1 MIRYEPITLEDNFET
16 LDLMSELNKRVN
28 APEKLDQA
36 LNGVLPE
43 YFLSTNWGKV
53 EQDKELYQAADGKDY
68 KTLLREY
75 NGRHGLSKS
84 KPLYD
89 CTVSTAGYLY
99 DIDTD
104 VLGGKDYL
112 QTIQWQ
118 NDQLEYFMTNFGDEL
133 LSACYHHKS
142 EQNSHIHFIVT
153 TEMDMEYFVQK
164 YMQRFPE
171 FKTSGEEFTYEGQLS
186 SFAYVPQPR
195 ERDDDN
201 ELTYDLLSKV
211 QRQGVT
217 KRQLDV
223 LNIVVDY
230 YNNVETE
237 MVNAARTGKMAPKE
251 FFEQVQWFL
260 TQGNKVRVAPEELPA
275 ILQLVNKAFFGYY
288 ILDDLINDD
297 SISDIRV
304 MAPDHIR
311 VKRNG
316 KRMTSNMNFRDEKDY
331 LQFLNGIAIRNRTNL
346 EDHNAVQNFTDTE
359 GNSRFILRFDI
370 CTPFV
375 NSTKYPYLIIRK
387 VPRNKYTMKDL
398 MRYQMLD
405 QNTAVY
411 LIDKAK
417 NSSGIL
423 FTGKGG
429 SGKTSLMN
437 TLMEYIPY
445 DKSCLVI
452 QENEELHT
460 SHHPDI
466 MFQKTVTSRGKGELN
481 YNLKDLAING
491 LLADLDY
498 FIIGEIK
505 GGEALYAMNAMIT
518 GHKCWASCHG
528 SNPQKAMYKFAD
540 YIKYEA
546 DYSKE
551 DCLKMLEELDIIV
564 FMKDFKVYEIAE
576 VTGWSDVKKDLT
588 YHTIY
593 KRTKNMESVYLK
605 PDEQK
610 KDTSSGGASSGLVQP
625 SGTASAG
632 AAAQSAAVQS
642 PAAGGGAG
650 KSAILSEN
658 EMLF

>member
-1 MIRYEPITLEDNFET
+1 MIKYEFIPLDNNYEE
-16 LDLMSELNKRVN
+16 LDMMSELNKRVN
-28 APEKLDQA
+28 AEEKLDQA
-36 LNGVLPE
+36 LDGVLPE

-53 EQDKELYQAADGKDY
+53 EQDRELYQPAVGKDY
-68 KTLLREY
+68 KTLLLEHNSRQ
-75 NGRHGLSKS
+75 GLSQS

-89 CTVSTAGYLY
+89 CLVSAAGFLY
-99 DIDTD
+99 DVDPD
-104 VLGGKDYL
+104 VIGDKDAM

-118 NDQLEYFMTNFGDEL
+118 KEQVEYFVANFGEDL

-142 EQNSHIHFIVT
+142 ENNSHIHFIVT
-153 TEMDMEYFVQK
+153 SDTDMEYFVTK
-164 YMQRFPE
+164 YLQRFPE
-171 FKTSGEEFTYEGQLS
+171 TKAADDEYTFEGQLS

-195 ERDDDN
+195 EHDDAN
-201 ELTYDLLSKV
+201 ELVYDLRSKM
-211 QRQGVT
+211 QRQGQSQ
-217 KRQLDV
+217 RQQDI

-230 YNNVETE
+230 YNNVEAE
-237 MVNAARTGKMAPKE
+237 MINAARTGKMELKE
-251 FFEQVQWFL
+251 FFEHVQLFL
-260 TQGNKVRVAPEELPA
+260 TRGNKVRVAPEELPA

-288 ILDDLINDD
+288 VLDDLINDD

-316 KRMTSNMNFRDEKDY
+316 KRMTSNLTFRDEKDY
-331 LQFLNGIAIRNRTNL
+331 LQFLEGIAIRNKTTL
-346 EDHNAVQNFTDTE
+346 ENYNAVQNFTDTE
-359 GNSRFILRFDI
+359 GNKRFILRFDI
-370 CTPFV
+370 STSYV

-387 VPRNKYTMKDL
+387 VPRKKYTMKDL

-437 TLMEYIPY
+437 TLLEYIPY
-445 DKSCLVI
+445 DKSALVI

-460 SHHPDI
+460 DTHPDI
-466 MFQKTVTSRGKGELN
+466 MFQRTVTARGKNELN
-481 YNLKDLAING
+481 FNLKDLAING

-528 SNPQKAMYKFAD
+528 SNPSKAMYKFAD

-576 VTGWSDVKKDLT
+576 VTGWSDAKKDLT

-593 KRTKNMESVYLK
+593 KRKKNMEAAYVKLEK
-605 PDEQK
+605 EK
-610 KDTSSGGASSGLVQP
+610 KAQAQAQTGQPAVGAP
-625 SGTASAG
+625 SAAAAGSAG
-632 AAAQSAAVQS
+632 A
-642 PAAGGGAG
+642 GGG
-650 KSAILSEN
+650 KSGILSEK

>member
-1 MIRYEPITLEDNFET
+1 MIKYELIELDNNYEE

-28 APEKLDQA
+28 AEEKLDQA
-36 LNGVLPE
+36 LDGVLPE

-53 EQDKELYQAADGKDY
+53 EQDRELYQPAVGKDY
-68 KTLLREY
+68 KTLLLEHNSRQ
-75 NGRHGLSKS
+75 GLSQS
-84 KPLYD
+84 KPVYD
-89 CTVSTAGYLY
+89 CLVSAAGYLY
-99 DIDTD
+99 DVDPD
-104 VLGGKDYL
+104 VIGDKDAM

-118 NDQLEYFMTNFGDEL
+118 KEQVEYFVANFGEDL

-142 EQNSHIHFIVT
+142 ENNSHIHFIVT
-153 TEMDMEYFVQK
+153 SDTDMEYFVTK
-164 YMQRFPE
+164 YLQRFPE
-171 FKTSGEEFTYEGQLS
+171 TKAAEDDYTFEGQLS

-195 ERDDDN
+195 EHDDAN
-201 ELTYDLLSKV
+201 ELIYDLRSKM
-211 QRQGVT
+211 QRQGQSQ
-217 KRQLDV
+217 RQQDI

-230 YNNVETE
+230 YNNVEAE
-237 MVNAARTGKMAPKE
+237 MINAARTGKMALKD
-251 FFEQVQWFL
+251 FFEHVQLFL
-260 TQGNKVRVAPEELPA
+260 TRGNKVRVAPEELPA
-275 ILQLVNKAFFGYY
+275 LLQLVNKAFFGYY
-288 ILDDLINDD
+288 VLDDLINDD

-316 KRMTSNMNFRDEKDY
+316 KRMTSNLTFRDEKDY
-331 LQFLNGIAIRNRTNL
+331 LQFLEGIAIRNKTTL
-346 EDHNAVQNFTDTE
+346 ENYNAVQNFTDTE
-359 GNSRFILRFDI
+359 GNKRFILRFDI
-370 CTPFV
+370 STSYV

-387 VPRNKYTMKDL
+387 VPRKKYTMKDL

-437 TLMEYIPY
+437 TLLEYIPY
-445 DKSCLVI
+445 DKSALVI

-460 SHHPDI
+460 DTHPDI
-466 MFQKTVTSRGKGELN
+466 MFQKTVTARGKNELN
-481 YNLKDLAING
+481 FNLKDLAING

-528 SNPQKAMYKFAD
+528 SNPSKAMYKFAD

-576 VTGWSDVKKDLT
+576 VTGWSDAKKDLT

-593 KRTKNMESVYLK
+593 KRKKNMESAYVKLDK
-605 PDEQK
+605 EK
-610 KDTSSGGASSGLVQP
+610 KKQDGTGQSAIGSPSTAAAQP
-625 SGTASAG
+625 AASAG
-632 AAAQSAAVQS
+632 A
-642 PAAGGGAG
+642 GGG
-650 KSAILSEN
+650 KSAILSEK

>member
-1 MIRYEPITLEDNFET
+1 MIKYEAIPLDNNYEE

-28 APEKLDQA
+28 AEEKLDQA
-36 LNGVLPE
+36 LDGVLPE

-53 EQDKELYQAADGKDY
+53 EQDRELYQPAVGKDY
-68 KTLLREY
+68 KTLLLEHNSRQ
-75 NGRHGLSKS
+75 GLSQS

-89 CTVSTAGYLY
+89 CLVSAAGYLY
-99 DIDTD
+99 DVDPD
-104 VLGGKDYL
+104 VIGDKDAM

-118 NDQLEYFMTNFGDEL
+118 KEQVEYFVANFGEDL

-142 EQNSHIHFIVT
+142 ENNSHIHFIVT
-153 TEMDMEYFVQK
+153 SDTDMEYFVTK
-164 YMQRFPE
+164 YLQRFPE
-171 FKTSGEEFTYEGQLS
+171 TKAADDEFTFEGQLS

-195 ERDDDN
+195 EHDDAN
-201 ELTYDLLSKV
+201 ELVYDLRSKM
-211 QRQGVT
+211 QRQGQSQ
-217 KRQLDV
+217 RQQDI

-230 YNNVETE
+230 YNNVEAE
-237 MVNAARTGKMAPKE
+237 MINAARTGKMELKD
-251 FFEQVQWFL
+251 FFEHVQLFL
-260 TQGNKVRVAPEELPA
+260 TRGNKVRVAPEELPVL
-275 ILQLVNKAFFGYY
+275 LQLVNKAFFGYY
-288 ILDDLINDD
+288 VLDDLINDD

-316 KRMTSNMNFRDEKDY
+316 KRMTSNLTFRDEKDY
-331 LQFLNGIAIRNRTNL
+331 LQFLEGIAIRNKTTL
-346 EDHNAVQNFTDTE
+346 ENYNAVQNFTDTE
-359 GNSRFILRFDI
+359 GNKRFILRFDI
-370 CTPFV
+370 STSYV

-387 VPRNKYTMKDL
+387 VPRKKYTMKDL

-437 TLMEYIPY
+437 TLLEYIPY
-445 DKSCLVI
+445 DKSALVI

-460 SHHPDI
+460 DTHPDI
-466 MFQKTVTSRGKGELN
+466 MFQRTVTARGKNELN
-481 YNLKDLAING
+481 FNLKDLAING

-528 SNPQKAMYKFAD
+528 SNPSKAMYKFAD

-576 VTGWSDVKKDLT
+576 VTGWSDTKKDLT

-593 KRTKNMESVYLK
+593 KRKKNIEAAYVKLEK
-605 PDEQK
+605 EK
-610 KDTSSGGASSGLVQP
+610 KVQE
-625 SGTASAG
+625 
-632 AAAQSAAVQS
+632 AQSAIGSPSTAAPQS
-642 PAAGGGAG
+642 AAGAGGG
-650 KSAILSEN
+650 KSGILSEK

>member
-1 MIRYEPITLEDNFET
+1 MIKYEFIPLDNNYEE
-16 LDLMSELNKRVN
+16 LDMMSELNKRVN
-28 APEKLDQA
+28 AEEKLDQA
-36 LNGVLPE
+36 LDGVLPE

-53 EQDKELYQAADGKDY
+53 EQDRELYQPAVGKDY
-68 KTLLREY
+68 KTLLLEHNSRQ
-75 NGRHGLSKS
+75 GLSQS

-89 CTVSTAGYLY
+89 CLVSAAGFLY
-99 DIDTD
+99 DVDPD
-104 VLGGKDYL
+104 VIGDKDAM

-118 NDQLEYFMTNFGDEL
+118 KEQVEYFVANFGEDL

-142 EQNSHIHFIVT
+142 ENNSHIHFIVT
-153 TEMDMEYFVQK
+153 SDTDMEYFVTK
-164 YMQRFPE
+164 YLQRFPE
-171 FKTSGEEFTYEGQLS
+171 TKAADDEYTFEGQLS

-195 ERDDDN
+195 EHDDAN
-201 ELTYDLLSKV
+201 ELVYDLRSKM
-211 QRQGVT
+211 QRQGQSQ
-217 KRQLDV
+217 RQQDI

-230 YNNVETE
+230 YNNVEAE
-237 MVNAARTGKMAPKE
+237 MINAARTGKMELKE
-251 FFEQVQWFL
+251 FFEHVQLFL
-260 TQGNKVRVAPEELPA
+260 TRGNKVRVAPEELPA

-288 ILDDLINDD
+288 VLDDLINDD

-316 KRMTSNMNFRDEKDY
+316 KRMTSNLTFRDEKDY
-331 LQFLNGIAIRNRTNL
+331 LQFLEGIAIRNKTTL
-346 EDHNAVQNFTDTE
+346 ENYNAVQNFTDTE
-359 GNSRFILRFDI
+359 GNKRFILRFDI
-370 CTPFV
+370 STSYV

-387 VPRNKYTMKDL
+387 VPRKKYTMKDL

-437 TLMEYIPY
+437 TLLEYIPY
-445 DKSCLVI
+445 DKSALVI

-460 SHHPDI
+460 DTHPDI
-466 MFQKTVTSRGKGELN
+466 MFQRTVTARGKNELN
-481 YNLKDLAING
+481 FNLKDLAING

-528 SNPQKAMYKFAD
+528 SNPSKAMYKFAD

-576 VTGWSDVKKDLT
+576 VTGWSDAKKDLT

-593 KRTKNMESVYLK
+593 KRKKNMEAAYVKLEK
-605 PDEQK
+605 EK
-610 KDTSSGGASSGLVQP
+610 KAQAQAQTGQSAAGAP
-625 SGTASAG
+625 SAAAAGSAG
-632 AAAQSAAVQS
+632 A
-642 PAAGGGAG
+642 GGG
-650 KSAILSEN
+650 KSGILSEK

>member
-1 MIRYEPITLEDNFET
+1 MERTRSGPMIKYELIPLDNNYEE
-16 LDLMSELNKRVN
+16 LDLMSELNKRIN
-28 APEKLDQA
+28 AEQKLDQA
-36 LNGVLPE
+36 LDGVLPE

-53 EQDKELYQAADGKDY
+53 EQDRELYQPAVGKDY
-68 KTLLREY
+68 KTLLLEHNSRQ
-75 NGRHGLSKS
+75 GLTQS

-89 CTVSTAGYLY
+89 CLVSAAGYLY
-99 DIDTD
+99 DVDPD
-104 VLGGKDYL
+104 VIGDKDAM

-118 NDQLEYFMTNFGDEL
+118 KDQLEYFVANFGEDL

-142 EQNSHIHFIVT
+142 ENNSHIHFIVT
-153 TEMDMEYFVQK
+153 SDTDMEYFVTK
-164 YMQRFPE
+164 YLQRFPE
-171 FKTSGEEFTYEGQLS
+171 TKTADDEFTYEGQLS

-195 ERDDDN
+195 EHDDAN
-201 ELTYDLLSKV
+201 ELVYDLRSKM
-211 QRQGVT
+211 QRQGQSQ
-217 KRQLDV
+217 RQQDI
-223 LNIVVDY
+223 LNIVMDY
-230 YNNVETE
+230 YNTVETE
-237 MVNAARTGKMAPKE
+237 MVNAARTGKMSTRD
-251 FFEQVQWFL
+251 FFEHVQLFL
-260 TQGNKVRVAPEELPA
+260 TRGNKVRVAPEELPA
-275 ILQLVNKAFFGYY
+275 MLQLVNKAFFGYY
-288 ILDDLINDD
+288 VLDDLINDD

-304 MAPDHIR
+304 MSPDHIR

-316 KRMTSNMNFRDEKDY
+316 KRMTSNLTFRDERDY
-331 LQFLNGIAIRNRTNL
+331 LQFLEGIAIRNKTTL
-346 EDHNAVQNFTDTE
+346 ENYNAVQNFTDTE
-359 GNSRFILRFDI
+359 GNQRFILRFDI
-370 CTPFV
+370 SMPYV

-387 VPRNKYTMKDL
+387 VPRKKYTMKDL

-417 NSSGIL
+417 NASGIL

-437 TLMEYIPY
+437 TLLEYIPY
-445 DKSCLVI
+445 DKSALVI

-460 SHHPDI
+460 DTHPDI
-466 MFQKTVTSRGKGELN
+466 MFQKTVTARGKDELN
-481 YNLKDLAING
+481 FDLKDLAING

-528 SNPQKAMYKFAD
+528 SNPSKAMYKLAD

-576 VTGWSDVKKDLT
+576 VTGWSDAKKDLT

-593 KRTKNMESVYLK
+593 KRKKNMESVYLK
-605 PDEQK
+605 PEKEK
-610 KDTSSGGASSGLVQP
+610 KAQ
-625 SGTASAG
+625 AG
-632 AAAQSAAVQS
+632 AGQPAIGS
-642 PAAGGGAG
+642 PSTAAGPSATAGAGGG
-650 KSAILSEN
+650 KSAILSEK

>member
-1 MIRYEPITLEDNFET
+1 MIKYELIELDNNYEE

-28 APEKLDQA
+28 AEEKLDQA
-36 LNGVLPE
+36 LDGVLPE

-53 EQDKELYQAADGKDY
+53 EQDRELYQPAVGKDY
-68 KTLLREY
+68 KTLLLEHNSRQ
-75 NGRHGLSKS
+75 GLSQS
-84 KPLYD
+84 KPVYD
-89 CTVSTAGYLY
+89 CLVSAAGYLY
-99 DIDTD
+99 DVDPD
-104 VLGGKDYL
+104 VIGDKDAM

-118 NDQLEYFMTNFGDEL
+118 KEQVEYFVANFGEDL

-142 EQNSHIHFIVT
+142 ENNSHIHFIVT
-153 TEMDMEYFVQK
+153 SDTDMEYFVTK
-164 YMQRFPE
+164 YLQRFPE
-171 FKTSGEEFTYEGQLS
+171 TKAAEDDYTFEGQLS

-195 ERDDDN
+195 EHDDAN
-201 ELTYDLLSKV
+201 ELIYDLRSKM
-211 QRQGVT
+211 QRQGQSQ
-217 KRQLDV
+217 RQQDI

-230 YNNVETE
+230 YNNVEAE
-237 MVNAARTGKMAPKE
+237 MINAARTGKMALKD
-251 FFEQVQWFL
+251 FFEHVQLFL
-260 TQGNKVRVAPEELPA
+260 TRGNKVRVAPEELPA
-275 ILQLVNKAFFGYY
+275 LLQLVNKAFFGYY
-288 ILDDLINDD
+288 VLDDLINDD

-316 KRMTSNMNFRDEKDY
+316 KRMTSNLTFRDEKDY
-331 LQFLNGIAIRNRTNL
+331 LQFLEGIAIRNKTTL
-346 EDHNAVQNFTDTE
+346 ENYNAVQNFTDTE
-359 GNSRFILRFDI
+359 GNKRFILRFDI
-370 CTPFV
+370 STSYV

-387 VPRNKYTMKDL
+387 VPRKKYTMKDL

-437 TLMEYIPY
+437 TLLEYIPY
-445 DKSCLVI
+445 DKSALVI

-460 SHHPDI
+460 DTHPDI
-466 MFQKTVTSRGKGELN
+466 MFQKTVTARGKNELN
-481 YNLKDLAING
+481 FNLKDLAING

-528 SNPQKAMYKFAD
+528 SNPSKAMYKFAD

-576 VTGWSDVKKDLT
+576 VTGWSDAKKDLT

-593 KRTKNMESVYLK
+593 KRKKNMESAYVKLDK
-605 PDEQK
+605 EK
-610 KDTSSGGASSGLVQP
+610 KKQDGAGQSAIGSPSTAAAQP
-625 SGTASAG
+625 AASASAG
-632 AAAQSAAVQS
+632 
-642 PAAGGGAG
+642 GG
-650 KSAILSEN
+650 KSAILSEK

>member
-1 MIRYEPITLEDNFET
+1 MIKYEAIPLDNNYEE

-28 APEKLDQA
+28 AEEKLDQA
-36 LNGVLPE
+36 LDGVLQE

-53 EQDKELYQAADGKDY
+53 EQDRELYQPAVGKDY
-68 KTLLREY
+68 KTLLLEHNSRQ
-75 NGRHGLSKS
+75 GLSQS

-89 CTVSTAGYLY
+89 CLVSAAGYLH
-99 DIDTD
+99 D
-104 VLGGKDYL
+104 VDPDVIGDKDAM

-118 NDQLEYFMTNFGDEL
+118 KEQVEYFVANFGEDL

-142 EQNSHIHFIVT
+142 ENNSHIHFIVT
-153 TEMDMEYFVQK
+153 SDTDMEYFVTK
-164 YMQRFPE
+164 YLQRFPE
-171 FKTSGEEFTYEGQLS
+171 TKAADDEFTFEGQLS

-195 ERDDDN
+195 EHDDAN
-201 ELTYDLLSKV
+201 ELIYDLRSKM
-211 QRQGVT
+211 QRQGQSQ
-217 KRQLDV
+217 RQQDI

-230 YNNVETE
+230 YNNVESE
-237 MVNAARTGKMAPKE
+237 MINAARIGKMELKD
-251 FFEQVQWFL
+251 FFEHVQLFL
-260 TQGNKVRVAPEELPA
+260 TRGNKVRVAPEELPTL
-275 ILQLVNKAFFGYY
+275 LQLVNKAFFGYY
-288 ILDDLINDD
+288 VLDDLINDD

-316 KRMTSNMNFRDEKDY
+316 KRMTSNLTFRDEKDY
-331 LQFLNGIAIRNRTNL
+331 LQFLEGIAIRNKTTL
-346 EDHNAVQNFTDTE
+346 ENYNAVQNFTDTE
-359 GNSRFILRFDI
+359 GNKRFILRFDI
-370 CTPFV
+370 STSYV

-387 VPRNKYTMKDL
+387 VPRKKYTMKDL

-437 TLMEYIPY
+437 TLLEYIPY
-445 DKSCLVI
+445 DKSALVI

-460 SHHPDI
+460 DTHPDI
-466 MFQKTVTSRGKGELN
+466 MFQRTVTARGKNELN
-481 YNLKDLAING
+481 FNLKDLAING

-528 SNPQKAMYKFAD
+528 SNPSKAMYKFAD

-576 VTGWSDVKKDLT
+576 VTGWSDAKKDLT

-593 KRTKNMESVYLK
+593 KRKKNVEAAYVKLEK
-605 PDEQK
+605 EK
-610 KDTSSGGASSGLVQP
+610 KVQE
-625 SGTASAG
+625 
-632 AAAQSAAVQS
+632 AQSAIGSPSTAASQ
-642 PAAGGGAG
+642 PAAGAGGG
-650 KSAILSEN
+650 KSGILSEK

>member
-1 MIRYEPITLEDNFET
+1 MIKYELIPLDNNYEE

-28 APEKLDQA
+28 AEEKLDQA
-36 LNGVLPE
+36 LDGVLPE

-53 EQDKELYQAADGKDY
+53 EQDRELYQPAVGKDY
-68 KTLLREY
+68 KTLLLEHNSRQ
-75 NGRHGLSKS
+75 GLTQS

-89 CTVSTAGYLY
+89 CLVSAAGYLH
-99 DIDTD
+99 D
-104 VLGGKDYL
+104 VDPDVIGDQDAM

-118 NDQLEYFMTNFGDEL
+118 KEQVEYFVANFGEDL

-142 EQNSHIHFIVT
+142 ENNSHIHFIVT
-153 TEMDMEYFVQK
+153 SDSDMEYFVTK
-164 YMQRFPE
+164 YLQRFPE
-171 FKTSGEEFTYEGQLS
+171 TKAADDEFTFEGQLS

-195 ERDDDN
+195 EHDDAN
-201 ELTYDLLSKV
+201 ELVYDLRSKIQREGQS
-211 QRQGVT
+211 QRQ
-217 KRQLDV
+217 QDI

-230 YNNVETE
+230 YNNVEAE
-237 MVNAARTGKMAPKE
+237 MINAARTGKIELKD
-251 FFEQVQWFL
+251 FFEHVQLFL
-260 TQGNKVRVAPEELPA
+260 TRGNKVRVAPEELPA
-275 ILQLVNKAFFGYY
+275 LLQLVNKAFFGYY
-288 ILDDLINDD
+288 VLDDLINDD

-316 KRMTSNMNFRDEKDY
+316 KRMTSNLTFRDEKDY
-331 LQFLNGIAIRNRTNL
+331 LQFLEGIAIRNKTTL
-346 EDHNAVQNFTDTE
+346 ENYNAVQNFTDTE
-359 GNSRFILRFDI
+359 GNKRFILRFDI
-370 CTPFV
+370 STSYV

-387 VPRNKYTMKDL
+387 VPRKKYTMKDL

-437 TLMEYIPY
+437 TLLEYIPY
-445 DKSCLVI
+445 DKSALVI

-460 SHHPDI
+460 DTHPDI
-466 MFQKTVTSRGKGELN
+466 MFQRTVTARGKNELN
-481 YNLKDLAING
+481 FNLKDLAING

-528 SNPQKAMYKFAD
+528 SNPSKAMYKFAD

-576 VTGWSDVKKDLT
+576 VTGWSDAKKDLT

-593 KRTKNMESVYLK
+593 KRKKNVEAAYVKLEK
-605 PDEQK
+605 EK
-610 KDTSSGGASSGLVQP
+610 KAQE
-625 SGTASAG
+625 
-632 AAAQSAAVQS
+632 AQSAIGSPSMAAPQS
-642 PAAGGGAG
+642 AAGAGGG
-650 KSAILSEN
+650 KSGILSEK

>member
-1 MIRYEPITLEDNFET
+1 MIKYELIPLDNNYET
-16 LDLMSELNKRVN
+16 LNIMSELNKRLN
-28 APEKLDQA
+28 AEEKLDQA

-53 EQDKELYQAADGKDY
+53 EQDKELYPVAEGKDY
-68 KTLLREY
+68 KTLLLEH
-75 NGRHGLSKS
+75 NSRHGLTKC
-84 KPLYD
+84 KPVYDCLVSTGGFLYD
-89 CTVSTAGYLY
+89 V
-99 DIDTD
+99 DDD
-104 VLGGKDYL
+104 VIGGKDYL

-118 NDQLEYFMTNFGDEL
+118 NDQLEYFMSNFGDEL

-142 EQNSHIHFIVT
+142 EHNSHIHFIVT
-153 TEMDMEYFVQK
+153 TESDMEYFVKK
-164 YMQRFPE
+164 YLQRFPE
-171 FKTSGEEFTYEGQLS
+171 IKTHGEEFTYEGQLS

-195 ERDDDN
+195 ESDDDH
-201 ELTYDLLSKV
+201 ELVYDLRSKV
-211 QRQGVT
+211 QRQGQT
-217 KRQLDV
+217 QRQLDI
-223 LNIVVDY
+223 LNVVVDY

-237 MVNAARTGKMAPKE
+237 MVNAARTGKVSPKD
-251 FFEQVQWFL
+251 FFENVQWFL
-260 TQGNKVRVAPEELPA
+260 TQTNRVQILPEELAPV
-275 ILQLVNKAFFGYY
+275 LQLVNKAFFGYY
-288 ILDDLINDD
+288 VLDDLINDD

-304 MAPDHIR
+304 MSPDHIR

-316 KRMTSNMNFRDEKDY
+316 KRMTSNLTFRDEADY
-331 LQFLNGIAIRNRTNL
+331 MRFLEGIAIRNKTNL
-346 EDHNAVQNFTDTE
+346 DNYNAVQNFTDTE
-359 GNSRFILRFDI
+359 GNKRFILRFDI
-370 CTPFV
+370 CMPYV

-387 VPRNKYTMKDL
+387 VPRKKYTMKDL

-405 QNTAVY
+405 QNTAMY

-437 TLMEYIPY
+437 TMLEYIPY
-445 DKSCLVI
+445 DKSALVI

-460 SHHPDI
+460 DTHPDI

-481 YNLKDLAING
+481 FNLKDLAING

-528 SNPQKAMYKFAD
+528 SDPSKAMYKLAD

-588 YHTIY
+588 YHTVY
-593 KRTKNMESVYLK
+593 KRKKNMESIYLK
-605 PDEQK
+605 ED
-610 KDTSSGGASSGLVQP
+610 DTKPKTAQPAASAAA
-625 SGTASAG
+625 GTAD
-632 AAAQSAAVQS
+632 QSAAQ
-642 PAAGGGAG
+642 PAAAGAG
-650 KSAILSEN
+650 KSAILSEK